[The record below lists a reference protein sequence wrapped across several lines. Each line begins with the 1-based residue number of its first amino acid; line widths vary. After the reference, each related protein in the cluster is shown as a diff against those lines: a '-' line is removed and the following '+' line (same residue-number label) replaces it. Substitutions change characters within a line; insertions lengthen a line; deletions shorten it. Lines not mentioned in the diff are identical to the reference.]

1 MTPEEKDLLK
11 TLTEEL
17 VDIKEKLPNGELTL
31 LVTNLKDLK
40 EDLSELKLLLLNPE
54 NGIIVKTNKNTEF
67 RRQEERKKEK
77 QMETI
82 TFLIN
87 EINKIKDWKSTVVKV
102 LWILFSSIVGL
113 TAHIVSKGIN

>member
-1 MTPEEKDLLK
+1 MTPEEKSLLE

-17 VDIKEKLPNGELTL
+17 IDIKEKLPNGELTL
-31 LVTNLKDLK
+31 LVTNLKELK

-67 RRQEERKKEK
+67 RMQEERKKEK

-82 TFLIN
+82 SSLQI
-87 EINKIKDWKSTVVKV
+87 EIDKLKDWKSTVAKV
-102 LWILFSSIVGL
+102 LWILFTSIVGL
-113 TAHIVSKGIN
+113 TAHIISTGIN

>member
-1 MTPEEKDLLK
+1 MTSEEKNLLK

-17 VDIKEKLPNGELTL
+17 VHIRDKLPNGELTL
-31 LVTNLKDLK
+31 LITNLRELK
-40 EDLSELKLLLLNPE
+40 TDLSELKLLLLNPE

-82 TFLIN
+82 TSLQT
-87 EINKIKDWKSTVVKV
+87 EVDKIKDWRSTVIKV
-102 LWILFSSIVGL
+102 LWILFTSIVGL
-113 TAHIVSKGIN
+113 TAHIVSKGLN